1 MTELIDG
8 KKFHILIVEDDRPL
22 AGGLCRA
29 LQNEKTEAVSCHT
42 LHEAEELLDA
52 AQGNRGASMSGEGA
66 ADAQSAYDLVILDV
80 NLPDG
85 NGFDFLQQIKAK
97 YDICVIML
105 TANDME
111 TDIVAGLEAGA
122 DDYIT
127 KPFSLAVLRARV
139 ATQLRRV
146 EQSRQASSMAADT
159 ENRPGTGA
167 GYTAACSAEN
177 GAADVVARGV
187 ISGVDAFSH
196 EEGWITDGDYRFH
209 FAKMLFYRGEEQI
222 ELSKGEQK
230 LLRLLIENRG
240 ITLTR
245 DRLLECI
252 WSVDAAFVDEN
263 TLSVTVKRL
272 RDKLGAQERIK
283 TVYGIGYRWE

>member
-1 MTELIDG
+1 MTELNG
-8 KKFHILIVEDDRPL
+8 RTKFEILIVEDDLTL
-22 AGGLCRA
+22 ADGLCRA
-29 LQNEKTEAVSCHT
+29 LQNDRTEAVSCHT
-42 LHEAEELLDA
+42 LAEAAGLLAATDRQLQAAETPKAELF
-52 AQGNRGASMSGEGA
+52 
-66 ADAQSAYDLVILDV
+66 DLVLLDV

-85 NGFDFLQQIKAK
+85 NGFDFLQEIKRK
-97 YDICVIML
+97 HDIFVIML

-139 ATQLRRV
+139 ATQLRRAQTGERGGKV
-146 EQSRQASSMAADT
+146 GS
-159 ENRPGTGA
+159 GT
-167 GYTAACSAEN
+167 AEN
-177 GAADVVARGV
+177 EAQVADQSADG
-187 ISGVDAFSH
+187 
-196 EEGWITDGDYRFH
+196 EWMTDGDYRFH
-209 FAKMLFYRGEEQI
+209 FAKMVFYHGAQQI
-222 ELSKGEQK
+222 ELSKSEQK
-230 LLRLLIENRG
+230 LLRFLVENRG

-245 DRLLECI
+245 DRLLDCI

-272 RDKLGAQERIK
+272 RDKLGAQDKIK